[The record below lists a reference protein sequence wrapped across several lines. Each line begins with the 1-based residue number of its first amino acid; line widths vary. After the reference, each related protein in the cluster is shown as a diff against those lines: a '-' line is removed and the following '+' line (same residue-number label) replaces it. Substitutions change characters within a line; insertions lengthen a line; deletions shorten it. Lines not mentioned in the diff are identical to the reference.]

1 MLARPSGA
9 VRTCVL
15 VVLLAATGTAI
26 LELVREQTGTPGFFV
41 GLGLALLPVPPLM
54 AAFRWLGRAAP
65 SPWRQLMFCFGW
77 GACTAALMA
86 ILANSFATQWIAA
99 ATADPSDADQLG
111 SVAIAPVVEES
122 AKAAA
127 LLLVF
132 VFRRRHFTG
141 PADGFVVAGFTA
153 TGFAFTEN
161 ILYLGNAFDEDLTE
175 GTGVLDSVTAA
186 TFFVR
191 IVMSPFAHPL
201 FTVLT
206 GLGFGA
212 AALTARRSRRII
224 LPLLGLVS
232 AMGLHALWNSSSR
245 FGEYGFYVVY
255 GCVMVPVFGLL
266 AGAAVRIRR
275 LRLRAVATELAVYA
289 AAGWIGRAEVPALA
303 SLPARSLAR
312 ALARRTGGRAAGR
325 AVAQYEADATA
336 LALLRY
342 RARRGGPA
350 REPDFAGRERE
361 LLHRLWLRRAT
372 AGPAL
377 ARAAVMEELL
387 PPWFD
392 PLGPRP
398 GPPFGP
404 SPPAVPVPAAA
415 LSAVPSPDA
424 VPVPAPRHADR
435 SRADPGG
442 PDAGPADA
450 GRTGQTGVG
459 RADAGRADAGRADAG
474 RADVRRSGPWTSA
487 TSAGSPSS
495 RPCVLPGG
503 DGSR

>member
-1 MLARPSGA
+1 MLARPSGR
-9 VRTCVL
+9 VRTGVL
-15 VVLLAATGTAI
+15 CVLLAATGTAI

-41 GLGLALLPVPPLM
+41 GLGLALLPVPFLM

-65 SPWRQLMFCFGW
+65 APWPQLLFCFGW
-77 GACTAALMA
+77 GACTAALIA
-86 ILANSFATQWIAA
+86 ILANSFATEWIAA

-132 VFRRRHFTG
+132 VFRRRHLTG

-161 ILYLGNAFDEDLTE
+161 ILYLGNAFDEDLAH
-175 GTGVLDSVTAA
+175 GTGMLNSVTAA

-191 IVMSPFAHPL
+191 IVVSPFAHPL

-212 AALTARRSRRII
+212 AALSPGRGRRTG
-224 LPLLGLVS
+224 LPLLGLAF
-232 AMGLHALWNSSSR
+232 AMGLHALWNGSSR
-245 FGEYGFYVVY
+245 LGEYGFYVVY

-266 AGAAVRIRR
+266 LWLAVRIRR
-275 LRLRAVATELAVYA
+275 RSLRAVAGELAVYA
-289 AAGWIGRAEVPALA
+289 AAGWLGPAEVPALA
-303 SLPARSLAR
+303 SMPARSLAR
-312 ALARRTGGRAAGR
+312 SLARRSGGRAAGR
-325 AVAQYEADATA
+325 AVALYEADAAA
-336 LALLRY
+336 LALLRS
-342 RARRGGPA
+342 RARRGGPV

-361 LLHRLWLRRAT
+361 LLDRLWLRRAT

-392 PLGPRP
+392 PLPRP
-398 GPPFGP
+398 AATPG
-404 SPPAVPVPAAA
+404 AV
-415 LSAVPSPDA
+415 LTGM
-424 VPVPAPRHADR
+424 PAPR
-435 SRADPGG
+435 RAG
-442 PDAGPADA
+442 DA
-450 GRTGQTGVG
+450 GRSRSGQG
-459 RADAGRADAGRADAG
+459 RHGKGGSREDGSREDGAGGG
-474 RADVRRSGPWTSA
+474 PGVRRSGPWRSA
-487 TSAGSPSS
+487 TPAGP
-495 RPCVLPGG
+495 R
-503 DGSR
+503 

>member
-1 MLARPSGA
+1 MFRALPSVLARPSGT

-15 VVLLAATGTAI
+15 VILLATTGVAI

-41 GLGLALLPVPPLM
+41 GLGLALLPVAPLM

-65 SPWRQLMFCFGW
+65 APWPQLLFCFGW
-77 GACTAALMA
+77 GACTAALIA
-86 ILANSFATQWIAA
+86 ILANSFATEWIAA
-99 ATADPSDADQLG
+99 ATADPADADTLG

-132 VFRRRHFTG
+132 VFRRRQFTG

-161 ILYLGNAFDEDLTE
+161 ILYLGNAFGEDLAD

-191 IVMSPFAHPL
+191 VVLSPFAHPL

-212 AALTARRSRRII
+212 AALSARRSRRFA
-224 LPLLGLVS
+224 LPLLGLAA
-232 AMGLHALWNSSSR
+232 AMCAHALWNSSSR

-255 GCVMVPVFGLL
+255 GCVMVPAFALL
-266 AGAAVRIRR
+266 VCLAVWIRR
-275 LRLRAVATELAVYA
+275 RRLRAVARELAAYA
-289 AAGWIGRAEVPALA
+289 AAGWLGPAEVPALA
-303 SLPARSLAR
+303 SMPARSLAR
-312 ALARRTGGRAAGR
+312 ALARRSGGRAAGR
-325 AVAQYEADATA
+325 AVARYEEDATE
-336 LALLRY
+336 LALLRN

-361 LLHRLWLRRAT
+361 LLGRLWLRRAT

-377 ARAAVMEELL
+377 ARAAVLEELL
-387 PPWFD
+387 PPRFD
-392 PLGPRP
+392 APAAPRPAPAVGVPGPR
-398 GPPFGP
+398 
-404 SPPAVPVPAAA
+404 A
-415 LSAVPSPDA
+415 
-424 VPVPAPRHADR
+424 
-435 SRADPGG
+435 
-442 PDAGPADA
+442 
-450 GRTGQTGVG
+450 RTGAEAPGL
-459 RADAGRADAGRADAG
+459 
-474 RADVRRSGPWTSA
+474 RRSGPWRSA
-487 TSAGSPSS
+487 TPAGPPSS
-495 RPCVLPGG
+495 RPCVLPGA
-503 DGSR
+503 DGGQ